1 MCKASQHLC
10 PARRLKSDAW
20 QALVGGH
27 PTVLG
32 EAAVASCMD
41 GWMPLERRLR
51 RWLLAALLLVLS
63 VALHAML
70 LGGLAGGMLQMPD
83 SPLRPAPRVTEVSL
97 LAPPQA
103 AAPASAPNPLRAQ
116 DSTASARPVARRPE
130 PALTPVLAPAPS
142 SQPGQGE
149 RGPASTQSPGLA
161 SVPAYVETPRG
172 DPNPADPSDYSDPR
186 DQIDHSD
193 PTRQAASGAMAVPE
207 ATGSPSVSNAPPQT
221 ASGSDAP
228 QLVPQQ
234 PVTSLSP
241 GVAGDP
247 SLAVPALPPLPGS
260 HARQF
265 KVYWG
270 DFEGKQSVAR
280 IRYRLTVDG
289 DQYEVR
295 TEGEAQGL
303 ISLVYSG
310 TLTQVSIGTMG
321 PGGLVPRR
329 YAESRGRGA
338 ERAVSFDPE
347 ASQLLPPGGTPLSV
361 PRGIQDRL
369 SVFYQLGLMA
379 RAQPAAFVPGL
390 EVVVPVASL
399 RDMRLERFQV
409 VGDEV
414 LMVPGA
420 PMRALHLHRPPP
432 AGSRDPKIDLWL
444 GYDQQMLP
452 VRLRVEDGS
461 QRVLDQ
467 LLDTAE

>member
-1 MCKASQHLC
+1 
-10 PARRLKSDAW
+10 
-20 QALVGGH
+20 
-27 PTVLG
+27 
-32 EAAVASCMD
+32 
-41 GWMPLERRLR
+41 MPSERRSR
-51 RWLLAALLLVLS
+51 RWLLGALLLVLS
-63 VALHAML
+63 VGLHAML
-70 LGGLAGGMLQMPD
+70 LGGLAGHTLQIPD
-83 SPLRPAPRVTEVSL
+83 SNRRPEPRVTEVSL
-97 LAPPQA
+97 LASTQPA
-103 AAPASAPNPLRAQ
+103 AAAPDAHPSRTQDVAVPVRPGARRPAPASAPVL
-116 DSTASARPVARRPE
+116 ASAPGRQSDTVGRRSSGRGASSTEPPRLAGVPAHVENARSELNQADSNDGSDPIRN
-130 PALTPVLAPAPS
+130 S
-142 SQPGQGE
+142 D
-149 RGPASTQSPGLA
+149 A
-161 SVPAYVETPRG
+161 SVH
-172 DPNPADPSDYSDPR
+172 SD
-186 DQIDHSD
+186 QMDHRD
-193 PTRQAASGAMAVPE
+193 PTRQASSGAFAATE
-207 ATGSPSVSNAPPQT
+207 ATPSSSISPSVSNVPSQT
-221 ASGSDAP
+221 ASGREAP
-228 QLVPQQ
+228 ELVPQQ
-234 PVTSLSP
+234 PMSQQPMPQQPVASLSS
-241 GVAGDP
+241 GLAGDP
-247 SLAVPALPPLPGS
+247 SVAVPALPPLTGS

-280 IRYRLTVDG
+280 IRYRLTVVG

-310 TLTQVSIGTMG
+310 TLTQVSIGSMG

-329 YAESRGRGA
+329 YTEGRGRSA

-347 ASQLLPPGGTPLSV
+347 ASQLLPPGGAPLSV

-379 RAQPAAFVPGL
+379 RAQPGAFAPGQ

-467 LLDTAE
+467 LVDPAE

>member
-1 MCKASQHLC
+1 
-10 PARRLKSDAW
+10 
-20 QALVGGH
+20 
-27 PTVLG
+27 
-32 EAAVASCMD
+32 
-41 GWMPLERRLR
+41 MPSERRLR
-51 RWLLAALLLVLS
+51 RWLLAALLLVIS

-70 LGGLAGGMLQMPD
+70 LAGLAGRMLQIPD
-83 SPLRPAPRVTEVSL
+83 SPLRPHLRVTEVSL

-103 AAPASAPNPLRAQ
+103 AAPASDAHLLRAQ
-116 DSTASARPVARRPE
+116 DSTASARQVALRPV
-130 PALTPVLAPAPS
+130 PALAPVLAPAPS
-142 SQPGQGE
+142 SQPGQVEQGSV
-149 RGPASTQSPGLA
+149 STQPPGLA
-161 SVPAYVETPRG
+161 SVPADVETPRG
-172 DPNPADPSDYSDPR
+172 DPNPADPSDDSDPR
-186 DQIDHSD
+186 DQSDHSD
-193 PTRQAASGAMAVPE
+193 PTRQAASGATVVPE

-228 QLVPQQ
+228 QAAPQRPVSQQSMPQQ
-234 PVTSLSP
+234 PVSSLSP
-241 GVAGDP
+241 GVADNP
-247 SLAVPALPPLPGS
+247 SVAVPALPPLPGS
-260 HARQF
+260 HTRQF

-280 IRYRLTVDG
+280 IRYRLTVVG
-289 DQYEVR
+289 EQYEVR

-329 YAESRGRGA
+329 YAESRGRSA

-379 RAQPAAFVPGL
+379 RAQPAAFAPGQ

>member
-1 MCKASQHLC
+1 
-10 PARRLKSDAW
+10 
-20 QALVGGH
+20 
-27 PTVLG
+27 
-32 EAAVASCMD
+32 
-41 GWMPLERRLR
+41 MPSERRSR
-51 RWLLAALLLVLS
+51 RWLLGALLLVLS
-63 VALHAML
+63 VGLHAML
-70 LGGLAGGMLQMPD
+70 LGGLAGHTLQIPD
-83 SPLRPAPRVTEVSL
+83 SNRRPEPRVTEVSL
-97 LAPPQA
+97 LASTQPA
-103 AAPASAPNPLRAQ
+103 AASPDANPSRTQDVAVPVRPGARRPAPASAPVL
-116 DSTASARPVARRPE
+116 ASAPGRQSDTVGRRSSGRGASSTEPPRLAGVPAHVENARSELNQADSNDGSDPIRN
-130 PALTPVLAPAPS
+130 S
-142 SQPGQGE
+142 D
-149 RGPASTQSPGLA
+149 A
-161 SVPAYVETPRG
+161 SVH
-172 DPNPADPSDYSDPR
+172 SD
-186 DQIDHSD
+186 QMDHRD
-193 PTRQAASGAMAVPE
+193 PTRQASSGAFAATE
-207 ATGSPSVSNAPPQT
+207 ATPSSSISPSVSNVPPQT
-221 ASGSDAP
+221 ASGREAP
-228 QLVPQQ
+228 ELVPQQ
-234 PVTSLSP
+234 PMSQQPMPQQPVASLSS
-241 GVAGDP
+241 GLAGDP
-247 SLAVPALPPLPGS
+247 SVAVPALPPLTGS

-280 IRYRLTVDG
+280 IRYRLTVAG

-329 YAESRGRGA
+329 YAESRGRSA

-347 ASQLLPPGGTPLSV
+347 ASQLLPPGGAPLSV

-379 RAQPAAFVPGL
+379 RAQPAAFAPGQ

>member
-1 MCKASQHLC
+1 
-10 PARRLKSDAW
+10 
-20 QALVGGH
+20 
-27 PTVLG
+27 
-32 EAAVASCMD
+32 
-41 GWMPLERRLR
+41 MPSERRPR
-51 RWLLAALLLVLS
+51 RWLLGALLLVLS
-63 VALHAML
+63 VGLHAMV
-70 LGGLAGGMLQMPD
+70 LGGLAGHTLQIPD
-83 SPLRPAPRVTEVSL
+83 SNRRQEPRVTEVSL
-97 LAPPQA
+97 LAPPQPAA
-103 AAPASAPNPLRAQ
+103 AAPDANPSRTQ
-116 DSTASARPVARRPE
+116 DMAVPVRPVARRPA
-130 PALTPVLAPAPS
+130 PASAPVLASAPGRQSDTVGRRS
-142 SQPGQGE
+142 SG
-149 RGPASTQSPGLA
+149 RGASSTEPPRLA
-161 SVPAYVETPRG
+161 SVPVHVERARGEPNPVDSTDHG
-172 DPNPADPSDYSDPR
+172 DPIHNSDASSHSD
-186 DQIDHSD
+186 QMDHRD
-193 PTRQAASGAMAVPE
+193 PTRQASSGAFAATE
-207 ATGSPSVSNAPPQT
+207 ATPSSSISPTISPSVSNVPSQT
-221 ASGSDAP
+221 ASGRDAP
-228 QLVPQQ
+228 ELVPQQ
-234 PVTSLSP
+234 PMSQQPMPQQPVASLSP
-241 GVAGDP
+241 GLAGDP
-247 SLAVPALPPLPGS
+247 SVAVPALPPLTGS

-280 IRYRLTVDG
+280 IRYRLTVEG

-329 YAESRGRGA
+329 YAESRGRSA

-347 ASQLLPPGGTPLSV
+347 VSQLLPPGGAPLSV

-379 RAQPAAFVPGL
+379 RAQPGAFAPGQ

>member
-1 MCKASQHLC
+1 
-10 PARRLKSDAW
+10 
-20 QALVGGH
+20 
-27 PTVLG
+27 
-32 EAAVASCMD
+32 
-41 GWMPLERRLR
+41 MPSERRSR
-51 RWLLAALLLVLS
+51 RWLFAALLLVLS
-63 VALHAML
+63 VGLHAML
-70 LGGLAGGMLQMPD
+70 LGGLAGHTLQIPD
-83 SPLRPAPRVTEVSL
+83 SNLRSQPRVTEVSL
-97 LAPPQA
+97 LAPPQPA
-103 AAPASAPNPLRAQ
+103 PNASDAKASRSQDSAVPVRPVTRRPAPASAPVLASAPGRQSDTVGRRSSGGEASSTEPPHLANVPAHVERARGEPNPV
-116 DSTASARPVARRPE
+116 DSTDHSDPIHNSRPI
-130 PALTPVLAPAPS
+130 
-142 SQPGQGE
+142 
-149 RGPASTQSPGLA
+149 
-161 SVPAYVETPRG
+161 
-172 DPNPADPSDYSDPR
+172 DYSD
-186 DQIDHSD
+186 QMDHRD
-193 PTRQAASGAMAVPE
+193 PTRQAASGAFVGTE
-207 ATGSPSVSNAPPQT
+207 ATPSLPILPSISNVPPQT
-221 ASGSDAP
+221 ASGREAP
-228 QLVPQQ
+228 QLVPQHPLSQQPMPQQ
-234 PVTSLSP
+234 PVASLST
-241 GVAGDP
+241 GLAGDP
-247 SLAVPALPPLPGS
+247 SVAVPALPPLTGS

-280 IRYRLTVDG
+280 IRYRLTVMG

-310 TLTQVSIGTMG
+310 TLTQISIGTMG

-329 YAESRGRGA
+329 YAESRGRSA

-369 SVFYQLGLMA
+369 SVFYQLGLLA
-379 RAQPAAFVPGL
+379 RAQPAAFAPGQ

-467 LLDTAE
+467 LVDTGE

>member
-1 MCKASQHLC
+1 
-10 PARRLKSDAW
+10 
-20 QALVGGH
+20 
-27 PTVLG
+27 
-32 EAAVASCMD
+32 
-41 GWMPLERRLR
+41 MPSERRPR
-51 RWLLAALLLVLS
+51 RWLLGALLLVLS
-63 VALHAML
+63 VGLHAML
-70 LGGLAGGMLQMPD
+70 LGGLAGHTLQIPD
-83 SPLRPAPRVTEVSL
+83 SNRRPEPRVTEVSL
-97 LAPPQA
+97 LAPPQLA
-103 AAPASAPNPLRAQ
+103 AAAPDANPSRTQDVAVPVRAVTQRSAPASAPVL
-116 DSTASARPVARRPE
+116 ASAPGRQSDTVGRRSSGRGASSTE
-130 PALTPVLAPAPS
+130 PP
-142 SQPGQGE
+142 
-149 RGPASTQSPGLA
+149 RLA
-161 SVPAYVETPRG
+161 SVPAHVESAR
-172 DPNPADPSDYSDPR
+172 DELNRADSTDGSDPIQNS
-186 DQIDHSD
+186 DAIDHSDQMDHRD
-193 PTRQAASGAMAVPE
+193 PTRQASSGAFAATE
-207 ATGSPSVSNAPPQT
+207 ATPSSSGSPSVSNVPSQT
-221 ASGSDAP
+221 ASGRDAP
-228 QLVPQQ
+228 ELVPQQ
-234 PVTSLSP
+234 PMSQQPMPQQPVASLSP
-241 GVAGDP
+241 GLAGDP
-247 SLAVPALPPLPGS
+247 SVAVPALPPLTGS

-280 IRYRLTVDG
+280 IRYRLTVEG

-329 YAESRGRGA
+329 YAESRGRSA

-347 ASQLLPPGGTPLSV
+347 ASRLLPPGGAPLSV

-379 RAQPAAFVPGL
+379 RAQPAAFAPGQ